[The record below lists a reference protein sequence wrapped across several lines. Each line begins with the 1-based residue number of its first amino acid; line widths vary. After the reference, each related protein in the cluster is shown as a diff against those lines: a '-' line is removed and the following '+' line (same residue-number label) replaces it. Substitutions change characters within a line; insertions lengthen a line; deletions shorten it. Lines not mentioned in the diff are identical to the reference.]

1 MLLLLSWLTRW
12 VQERHDRRLVGCAT
26 CLCGCYGCG
35 GALMTATSLRAGR
48 DDATDGDAVQFGVLG
63 PLQMSIGGALVPLGT
78 PKQRAVL
85 AVLIVN
91 ANRPVD
97 IDVLIGAA
105 WNQRPPAGARA
116 TLHAYISN
124 LRRLMSSAGIDR
136 ALLASAPP
144 GYRLAIGQ
152 DQYDLGRFRAEK
164 DAGLHAAAAA
174 EFEQASRQMAEA
186 LAQWRGP
193 FLEDLRDFQFVET
206 LATAFDEEKVVAH
219 TAHVEAEIACGRPHA
234 VIMELETLIAE
245 HPYREPLWAQ
255 LITAYYVTERQ
266 SDALGAYRR
275 LKTALA
281 EGLGIDPGPT
291 VSALHE
297 RILRQEPLVA
307 KQGAALTT
315 RKRGVF
321 APEPTTSS
329 IVLPQSA
336 AGRLRDQNGRHYPLT
351 GAITRIGRF
360 TDNDIVLDDTDVS
373 RHHAVITDTGTGY
386 VMTDLRS
393 TNGVEVQGHRVRGSA
408 TLADGDRVR
417 IGGYDLIFEIR
428 PADG

>member
-1 MLLLLSWLTRW
+1 
-12 VQERHDRRLVGCAT
+12 
-26 CLCGCYGCG
+26 
-35 GALMTATSLRAGR
+35 MTNTGLG
-48 DDATDGDAVQFGVLG
+48 FGVLG
-63 PLQMSIGGALVPLGT
+63 PLLMTSYGVRVPVGA

-85 AVLIVN
+85 AMLLIN
-91 ANRPVD
+91 RNRPVS
-97 IDVLIGAA
+97 VESLINAVWGEEPVPAA
-105 WNQRPPAGARA
+105 RTSIQA
-116 TLHAYISN
+116 HVSN
-124 LRRLMSSAGIDR
+124 LRRLLRTAGVDPYQV
-136 ALLASAPP
+136 LASAPP
-144 GYRLAIGQ
+144 GYQLSVA
-152 DQYDLGRFRAEK
+152 DADCDLGRFVSTKA
-164 DAGLHAAAAA
+164 AATQAAAAGR
-174 EFEQASRQMAEA
+174 FEEASSHLSLA
-186 LAQWRGP
+186 LAEWRGP
-193 FLEDLRDFQFVET
+193 VLDDLRDFVFVDAF
-206 LATAFDEEKVVAH
+206 ATALMEEKVAAH
-219 TAHVEAEIACGRPHA
+219 TARAEAEIACGRAGA
-234 VIMELETLIAE
+234 VIGELEALTAE

-291 VSALHE
+291 VSTLHE

-336 AGRLRDQNGRHYPLT
+336 VGRLRDQNGRHYPLT

-408 TLADGDRVR
+408 TLADGDRIR

>member
-1 MLLLLSWLTRW
+1 MANKGL
-12 VQERHDRRLVGCAT
+12 A
-26 CLCGCYGCG
+26 
-35 GALMTATSLRAGR
+35 
-48 DDATDGDAVQFGVLG
+48 FGVLG
-63 PLQMSIGGALVPLGT
+63 PLEMSIDGTTLLLGT

-85 AVLIVN
+85 AMLVI
-91 ANRPVD
+91 NRNRV
-97 IDVLIGAA
+97 VSSESLVGAA
-105 WNQRPPAGARA
+105 WEQWAPEGARA
-116 TLHAYISN
+116 SLHSYVSHLRKLISDGGVEPRTV
-124 LRRLMSSAGIDR
+124 LV
-136 ALLASAPP
+136 SAPP
-144 GYRLAIGQ
+144 GYRLNVRDADCDI
-152 DQYDLGRFRAEK
+152 GRFIVAK
-164 DAGLHAAAAA
+164 TAGVQAAAAGR
-174 EFEQASRQMAEA
+174 FEEAGAHLSSA
-186 LAQWRGP
+186 LAEWRGP
-193 FLEDLRDFQFVET
+193 VLDDLREFQFVDAF
-206 LATAFDEEKVVAH
+206 ATALVEDKVVAH
-219 TAHVEAEIACGRPHA
+219 TARAEAEIACGRGFA
-234 VIMELETLIAE
+234 VIGELEALVIE
-245 HPYREPLWAQ
+245 YPYREPLWAQ

-393 TNGVEVQGHRVRGSA
+393 TNGIEVQGHRIRGSA
-408 TLADGDRVR
+408 TLAEGDRIR
-417 IGGYDLIFEIR
+417 IGGYDFIFEIR
-428 PADG
+428 PG

>member
-1 MLLLLSWLTRW
+1 
-12 VQERHDRRLVGCAT
+12 
-26 CLCGCYGCG
+26 
-35 GALMTATSLRAGR
+35 MTNTGLG
-48 DDATDGDAVQFGVLG
+48 FGVLG
-63 PLQMSIGGALVPLGT
+63 PLLMTSYGVRVPVGA

-85 AVLIVN
+85 AMLLIN
-91 ANRPVD
+91 RNRPVS
-97 IDVLIGAA
+97 VESLINAVWGEEPVPAA
-105 WNQRPPAGARA
+105 RTSIQA
-116 TLHAYISN
+116 HVSN
-124 LRRLMSSAGIDR
+124 LRRLLRTAGVD
-136 ALLASAPP
+136 AYQVLASAPP
-144 GYRLAIGQ
+144 GYQLSVA
-152 DQYDLGRFRAEK
+152 DADCDLGRFVSAK
-164 DAGLHAAAAA
+164 AAASQAAAAGS
-174 EFEQASRQMAEA
+174 FEEASGHLSVA
-186 LAQWRGP
+186 LAEWRGP
-193 FLEDLRDFQFVET
+193 VLDDLRDFIFVDAF
-206 LATAFDEEKVVAH
+206 ATALMEEKVAAH
-219 TAHVEAEIACGRPHA
+219 TARAEAEIACGRAGA
-234 VIMELETLIAE
+234 VIGELEVLTAE

-291 VSALHE
+291 VSTLHE

-336 AGRLRDQNGRHYPLT
+336 AGRLRDQNGRHHPLT

-393 TNGVEVQGHRVRGSA
+393 TNGVEVQGHRIRGSA
-408 TLADGDRVR
+408 TLAEGDRIR
-417 IGGYDLIFEIR
+417 IGGYDFIFEIR
-428 PADG
+428 PG